1 MVLTVV
7 YENCLMSK
15 SLASWKIQEKHSKV
29 HNRNWRSEYMCS
41 VKGSTGEIS
50 IETNDS
56 VENLYSES
64 QEEKEVDIQWLTGID
79 PK

>member
-1 MVLTVV
+1 
-7 YENCLMSK
+7 
-15 SLASWKIQEKHSKV
+15 
-29 HNRNWRSEYMCS
+29 MCS

-64 QEEKEVDIQWLTGID
+64 QDEKEVDIQWLTGID